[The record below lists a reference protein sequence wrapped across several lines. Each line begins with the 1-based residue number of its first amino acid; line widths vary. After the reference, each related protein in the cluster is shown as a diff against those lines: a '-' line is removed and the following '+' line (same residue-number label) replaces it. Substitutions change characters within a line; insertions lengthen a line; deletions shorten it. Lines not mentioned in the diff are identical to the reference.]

1 MSNNIAVIT
10 QEEIEPEIERDLTL
24 TMALPG
30 LAPASIPK
38 SSKKKLHQKE
48 IFEKKEGLEGV
59 KVQAHMR
66 GSKIVHAYEQ
76 KLTTNNKKDKR
87 MKPKKKAATKQPKH
101 AANPKVRADCK
112 KSVKLA
118 RHLDLVQ

>member
-87 MKPKKKAATKQPKH
+87 MKPK
-101 AANPKVRADCK
+101 
-112 KSVKLA
+112 
-118 RHLDLVQ
+118 